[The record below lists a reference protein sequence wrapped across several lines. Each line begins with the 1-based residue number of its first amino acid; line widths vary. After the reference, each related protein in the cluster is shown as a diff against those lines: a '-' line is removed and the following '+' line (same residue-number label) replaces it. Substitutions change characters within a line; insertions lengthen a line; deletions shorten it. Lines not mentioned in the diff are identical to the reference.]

1 MKVSK
6 LDVFIR
12 MNLKKTVLVL
22 TNDTKVYIIQN
33 RC

>member
-12 MNLKKTVLVL
+12 MNLKKAVLVL
-22 TNDTKVYIIQN
+22 TNGTKVYIIQN